1 MYVKTGAA
9 DLGITALSLAQSPAL
24 TKETQYLVINDKLYE
39 PIKQRMVL
47 MKNPTPLAKEI
58 YQYLQ
63 SEQAQALFI
72 KFGYTAP

>member
-1 MYVKTGAA
+1 
-9 DLGITALSLAQSPAL
+9 
-24 TKETQYLVINDKLYE
+24 VINDKLYE

-63 SEQAQALFI
+63 SAQAQELFI